1 MPVDLREIA
10 SIAGMPGLFRIVSPT
25 RTGVIIETLAETP
38 VRSTAQAKHRI
49 SLLHEISIYTNDPE
63 VTVPLSE
70 IFDNIRSTHG
80 DEIPVHGKSSNAEL
94 TSFMEA
100 ILPDY
105 DRDRVYMSDI
115 KKIANWYNIV
125 RKFLNFDATAPET
138 ETAPEATTEEKPE
151 KKTAKAK
158 AEPKAAQKEE
168 AEEKPAKKATKAK
181 TDKKEDAEEKPKAEA
196 KPKKSTKK
204 SAE

>member
-10 SIAGMPGLFRIVSPT
+10 SITGMPGLFRIVSPT
-25 RTGVIIETLAETP
+25 RTGVIIETLTETP

-70 IFDNIRSTHG
+70 VFDIIRIKHG
-80 DEIPVHGKSSNAEL
+80 DEAPVHGKSSNADL
-94 TSFMEA
+94 ASFMEN

-125 RKFLNFDATAPET
+125 KKFLNFEEAAPET
-138 ETAPEATTEEKPE
+138 ETATEEKPE

-158 AEPKAAQKEE
+158 AEPKAEKKEE
-168 AEEKPAKKATKAK
+168 SSEEKPAKKTKAK
-181 TDKKEDAEEKPKAEA
+181 TEKKEEAEEKPKAEA
-196 KPKKSTKK
+196 KPKKTKK

>member
-25 RTGVIIETLAETP
+25 RTGVIIETLAESP

-70 IFDNIRSTHG
+70 IFDIIRIKHG
-80 DEIPVHGKSSNAEL
+80 DEVPVHGKSENSEL
-94 TSFMEA
+94 ASFMEN

-125 RKFLNFDATAPET
+125 KKFLNFDAASPET
-138 ETAPEATTEEKPE
+138 EKATEETKEAKPE
-151 KKTAKAK
+151 KKATKAK
-158 AEPKAAQKEE
+158 AEPKAEKKEE
-168 AEEKPAKKATKAK
+168 AEEKPAKKTKAK
-181 TDKKEDAEEKPKAEA
+181 TDKKEEAEEKPKAEA
-196 KPKKSTKK
+196 KPKKTTKK